1 MKKRWVIFCFAV
13 LLAGYPLL
21 IGFWFP
27 RQMQK
32 KLNMIQ
38 VPVARHD
45 LDFRHLIQAADLEW
59 RSLPDSFVT
68 EAMILEEDQLIGK
81 VVSNSLRIAEGSIFT
96 SAMLEEPAQVSDRAA
111 LMLNPGQA
119 AYSVNADLVQLS
131 GSTLVVNE
139 RVDIYCTIQ
148 QRDAVPIVDLLLES
162 VRILDLRDRRGLALN
177 DPEGLGVASVIV
189 LAVNQEFIPLLST
202 ALEIGR
208 LQFLVTDQS
217 WKNEVECQLK
227 ETSRVLS
234 YLTQEE

>member
-68 EAMILEEDQLIGK
+68 EADRK
-81 VVSNSLRIAEGSIFT
+81 SVV
-96 SAMLEEPAQVSDRAA
+96 
-111 LMLNPGQA
+111 
-119 AYSVNADLVQLS
+119 
-131 GSTLVVNE
+131 
-139 RVDIYCTIQ
+139 
-148 QRDAVPIVDLLLES
+148 
-162 VRILDLRDRRGLALN
+162 
-177 DPEGLGVASVIV
+177 
-189 LAVNQEFIPLLST
+189 
-202 ALEIGR
+202 
-208 LQFLVTDQS
+208 
-217 WKNEVECQLK
+217 
-227 ETSRVLS
+227 
-234 YLTQEE
+234 